1 MCYSEHH
8 PHGSGAVVPD
18 RACLVEQTDMKPPT
32 DRSSGKH
39 CRRIS
44 ICNGSCDGGSFR
56 TLHVLWARQRTWSQ
70 KVPSGLRDRC
80 CAVPAKRSVARSRS
94 GDFVNAETWWILL
107 ELYILFDR
115 DRRPRCAGFGMCCN
129 FSRLSTDESFL
140 SLGEIRKSSP
150 VKVRGMSSMM
160 RRIREG
166 TAEASRP
173 H

>member
-1 MCYSEHH
+1 MQ
-8 PHGSGAVVPD
+8 
-18 RACLVEQTDMKPPT
+18 RIL
-32 DRSSGKH
+32 
-39 CRRIS
+39 RRWQFS
-44 ICNGSCDGGSFR
+44 HAPR
-56 TLHVLWARQRTWSQ
+56 TLGATADMVAQGSVRTQGQMLCSAGQ
-70 KVPSGLRDRC
+70 EIGREIEI
-80 CAVPAKRSVARSRS
+80 
-94 GDFVNAETWWILL
+94 GDFVNAETWRILL

-160 RRIREG
+160 RRIREE